1 MNKCIV
7 RFSLTV
13 DDKVLVGIKWADYCH
28 MFTAERLDYNLFEHL
43 ASVYELAIPIGDAT
57 MVAKDVM
64 SAGNAIRFYESAMAQ

>member
-1 MNKCIV
+1 
-7 RFSLTV
+7 
-13 DDKVLVGIKWADYCH
+13 